1 MAYVHLTSD
10 LGTENY
16 SAKWFC
22 ELQHSLTGTKR
33 LPFTGMARIL
43 FQFYN
48 HATRIPVFHRS
59 RQTGVSLIELL
70 VACLI
75 IGVLVQLAMPGFQ
88 ALSVRSKRNATAQLL
103 IADLN
108 WSRTEA
114 LANSTRLY
122 LCPGQNSDRCRS
134 RADWSQGW
142 SIFADQNRDGQLEP
156 NELLLLRILPLNNS
170 ISVHFRKP
178 GYLFYKNDGSA
189 WPNGTFKI
197 CTAGSKVPP
206 LLVIV
211 YRTGRARTSTGTGL
225 ECIQKQI

>member
-1 MAYVHLTSD
+1 MVQVLY
-10 LGTENY
+10 
-16 SAKWFC
+16 
-22 ELQHSLTGTKR
+22 
-33 LPFTGMARIL
+33 
-43 FQFYN
+43 QFYN
-48 HATRIPVFHRS
+48 HATPIPAFNRPH
-59 RQTGVSLIELL
+59 QTGVSLIELL
-70 VACLI
+70 VACLVI
-75 IGVLVQLAMPGFQ
+75 AVLSGLAIPSYQ
-88 ALSVRSKRNATAQLL
+88 ALAERSQRNATARLL

-197 CTAGSKVPP
+197 CTAG
-206 LLVIV
+206 
-211 YRTGRARTSTGTGL
+211 
-225 ECIQKQI
+225 

>member
-1 MAYVHLTSD
+1 
-10 LGTENY
+10 
-16 SAKWFC
+16 
-22 ELQHSLTGTKR
+22 
-33 LPFTGMARIL
+33 MARIL
-43 FQFYN
+43 SQFYN
-48 HATRIPVFHRS
+48 PATPISVFHRS

-70 VACLI
+70 VGCLI
-75 IGVLVQLAMPGFQ
+75 IAILVQLAIPGFQ
-88 ALSVRSKRNATAQLL
+88 ALAVRSVRNATARLL

-122 LCPGQNSDRCRS
+122 LCPGQNSDRCLS
-134 RADWSQGW
+134 NTDWSQGW
-142 SIFADQNRDGQLEP
+142 SVFSDQNHNGQLEP
-156 NELLLLRILPLNNS
+156 SEILLLRTLPLNNS

-189 WPNGTFKI
+189 WPNGTFRI

-211 YRTGRARTSTGTGL
+211 YRTGRARTSSGTRL
-225 ECIQKQI
+225 KCIPQHI

>member
-1 MAYVHLTSD
+1 
-10 LGTENY
+10 
-16 SAKWFC
+16 
-22 ELQHSLTGTKR
+22 
-33 LPFTGMARIL
+33 MARIL
-43 FQFYN
+43 CQFYN
-48 HATRIPVFHRS
+48 PATRIPVFHRS

-70 VACLI
+70 VVCLT
-75 IGVLVQLAMPGFQ
+75 IGILVQLAIPSFQ
-88 ALSVRSKRNATAQLL
+88 VLSDRTKRNATTLLL
-103 IADLN
+103 ITDLN
-108 WSRTEA
+108 WARTEA

-134 RADWSQGW
+134 NTDWSQGW
-142 SIFADQNRDGQLEP
+142 SVFSDQNHNGQLEP
-156 NELLLLRILPLNNS
+156 SELLLVRTLALNNS
-170 ISVHFRKP
+170 IFVRFRKP

-211 YRTGRARTSTGTGL
+211 YRTGRTRTSTGTDL

>member
-1 MAYVHLTSD
+1 
-10 LGTENY
+10 
-16 SAKWFC
+16 
-22 ELQHSLTGTKR
+22 
-33 LPFTGMARIL
+33 MARIL
-43 FQFYN
+43 CQFHN
-48 HATRIPVFHRS
+48 PATPISVFHRS

-70 VACLI
+70 VGCLI
-75 IGVLVQLAMPGFQ
+75 IAVLVQLAIPSFQ
-88 ALSVRSKRNATAQLL
+88 ALSVRSIRNATARLL

-122 LCPGQNSDRCRS
+122 LCPGQNSDRCRTS
-134 RADWSQGW
+134 TDWSQGW
-142 SIFADQNRDGQLEP
+142 TVFSDQNHNGQLDLGEI
-156 NELLLLRILPLNNS
+156 LLLRTLPLNNS

-189 WPNGTFKI
+189 WPNGTFRI

-211 YRTGRARTSTGTGL
+211 YRTGRARTSSGTRL
-225 ECIQKQI
+225 KCIPQHI